1 MLLDCTPSLS
11 VSSHGSR
18 ILLKG
23 SLRVCSGFLLQN
35 FWISVTNL
43 LIPKKYVLLA
53 RSIMAD
59 GSGKE
64 MMEKENNILIDET
77 RTDLRQGFQR
87 IHSSSSFVPH
97 LSFHLWLLIIRRF
110 QTRLSEIFL
119 LQLFSSKAKNRQLHN
134 VQLKLFLNLEKY
146 CFSMNGL
153 ISERAVPGC
162 STGAGRKEKI
172 SINREY

>member
-1 MLLDCTPSLS
+1 MIPKKYESL
-11 VSSHGSR
+11 
-18 ILLKG
+18 
-23 SLRVCSGFLLQN
+23 
-35 FWISVTNL
+35 FWISFTNL

-59 GSGKE
+59 VSGKE

-97 LSFHLWLLIIRRF
+97 LSSHLWLLIIRRF
-110 QTRLSEIFL
+110 QTHGLSEIFL
-119 LQLFSSKAKNRQLHN
+119 LQLFSSIAKNRQLHN

-162 STGAGRKEKI
+162 SAGAGRKEKI
-172 SINREY
+172 PINREY